1 MNKKETGSFY
11 TPKNLIKFM
20 VSYIGNRVA
29 PSSILEPS
37 AGDGRFIK
45 YIKLLNSDI
54 TLVEF
59 DAEKATQLSE
69 KYNEK
74 YKVICSDFI
83 SYSLQE
89 DVKFDLIIGNP
100 PYIAKKAVPQD
111 QYEQSLKI
119 ASHFKLDKA
128 VIQNL
133 WVSFV
138 LSSIK
143 MLENNGVIFFV
154 LPFEFLQVQYAE
166 KLRNFLETKFNII
179 EIITFEEQIFED
191 IEQDICLVYL
201 ANEPNRTS
209 YIQYKTL
216 ISAED
221 TTETF
226 SSIIKRN
233 KPLKKWSN
241 CILNDEE
248 TDSFMKLAS
257 SYPKVSEFGEISPGI
272 VTGAN
277 SFFILPH
284 EKIIN
289 LEISDKNVLPIITKS
304 SNISSVL
311 LYNSSDFDLMIS
323 KNTPTH
329 LINLNGLEEKQ
340 FCKALKDYII
350 VGEERKINNGFKCR
364 HRKRWYDVPIVKNG
378 QACFFKRYHNVPK
391 IIVNKAGVHTTDIAY
406 NIRFKKEY
414 DAESFVFCFYNSLT
428 LALCEYNG
436 RFYGGGVGE
445 LVPKE
450 FKELHVPYKEISKEN
465 IHKLDMM
472 FRSAT
477 TIDKIVDFV
486 DEIILDT
493 LRSEDKYLLQ
503 KIRKKYIA
511 RRMKI
516 YQRRPY
522 NNE

>member
-11 TPKNLIKFM
+11 TPEKLIEFM
-20 VSYIGNRVA
+20 ISYIKDRVT
-29 PSSILEPS
+29 PISILEPS
-37 AGDGRFIK
+37 AGDGRFVK
-45 YIKLLNSDI
+45 YIERLNNNI

-59 DAEKATQLSE
+59 DVKKAEQLNSE
-69 KYNEK
+69 YNSK
-74 YKVICSDFI
+74 YKIFCSDFI
-83 SYSLQE
+83 DYSLKE
-89 DVKFDLIIGNP
+89 KTKYDLIIGNP
-100 PYIAKKAVPQD
+100 PYIAKKSIPHS
-111 QYEQSLKI
+111 QYEKSIKI
-119 ASHFKLDKA
+119 ASHFNLDKSI
-128 VIQNL
+128 IQNL

-143 MLENNGVIFFV
+143 MLEKNGSIFFV

-166 KLRNFLETKFNII
+166 KLRNFLETKFNTI
-179 EIITFEEQIFED
+179 EIITFEERIFEE

-201 ANEPNRTS
+201 GNNPNQKS

-216 ISAED
+216 VSAAN

-257 SYPKVSEFGEISPGI
+257 LYPKVSTFGEISPGI

-284 EKIIN
+284 EKILN
-289 LEISDKNVLPIITKS
+289 LKISNDNVLPIITKA
-304 SNISSVL
+304 SNITPAL
-311 LYNSSDFDLMIS
+311 IYNITDFDLMIS
-323 KNTPTH
+323 EKTATH
-329 LINLNGLEEKQ
+329 LINLNGLEKKC
-340 FCKALKDYII
+340 FSRALKQHIAA
-350 VGEERKINNGFKCR
+350 GEKSEINKGFKCR

-378 QACFFKRYHNVPK
+378 QACFFKRYHNVPR

-450 FKELHVPYKEISKEN
+450 FKELHVPYKKISNNN
-465 IHKLDMM
+465 IKKLDSM
-472 FRSAT
+472 FRLNTS
-477 TIDKIVDFV
+477 IDEIIDFV
-486 DEIILDT
+486 DEIVLDA
-493 LRSEDKYLLQ
+493 LSLEDKYLLQ
-503 KIRKKYIA
+503 KIRKKYIK
-511 RRMKI
+511 RRMKT
-516 YQRRPY
+516 YQRRSS